1 MQRLGIDLGT
11 DSIGWVLYRLDGDG
25 APEAIVGSG
34 VRIFSGGLDGQGRSK
49 AKVRREARGARRG
62 YRRRRWRVRRLER
75 DLTAL
80 GLLPEDAE
88 ERERV
93 RRLDPLRLRARALDE
108 PLEPYELGRVLRAFV
123 KRRGFQSNRKADRAS
138 RERRDEA
145 KKVREANEALAGEMR
160 EAGART
166 LGEHLWRLR
175 RRGKATRARLRD
187 GAYDGP
193 YPTRSMIRA
202 ELEAIR
208 EAQAAHH
215 PGIADASWDALFE
228 TILHQRPLRPVEVGR
243 CTLLPEEER
252 IHRAHPLFQRYRIL
266 DEVLNLK
273 VIPPGGQRRP
283 LTDEERGA
291 VLKDLGSRKERKFA
305 DFHRLGFP
313 EGTRVSLWSEARDK
327 IDGDLT
333 AAALRPARRFG
344 KAWDG
349 LDFARQQEIV
359 ERLLDIEDAAEL
371 EAWLRERCGLDED
384 SARAVA
390 SAPLPDGTGHLSKAA
405 IERLLPHMEGG
416 TPYHEAVVKAGF
428 PHHSDFRGDG
438 SADRLPYY
446 GEAMPR
452 RVRGGGKDGGDVERY
467 GRVANPGVHVALNQ
481 LRLLANALIE
491 RHGKPDQVVV
501 EVARELR
508 HTPKE
513 RREYERR
520 QGKNR
525 ERREREEEETG
536 RELTD
541 GEWEKLRIWR
551 TQGKP
556 GERICPYTG
565 EPLSREMALSAS
577 TEIDHIL
584 PRSRSY
590 DDTPNNKVVVMLA
603 ANREKGDRTPFEA
616 WGRTAR
622 WPEIV
627 ARVDALW
634 GGRYGKH
641 RRWRFDEDAMEQLR
655 EDGDF
660 QARQLTDTA
669 YVSKIAREYLESI
682 APSGRVWV
690 IRGQQTA
697 LLRRHWGLDGDET
710 EKDRSDHRHH
720 LVDAAVIGATD
731 RSALLRIAGSAKPGG
746 DFGRIDPP
754 WPAFR
759 QAVEDA
765 RERCTV
771 SHRASPFRLRP
782 GIARGQL
789 HNKTPYRVVSRDA
802 AGSVTL
808 AEGGKQFRAH
818 EDSLAT
824 IDGKV
829 FKTDGN
835 AYMDVWLLPDGRTT
849 GETVSL
855 FDAHKPDYR
864 SPVKAG
870 HPTARKLMRLH
881 INDMVATGEGD
892 ERRILRV
899 QFLSGQGIT
908 AVDHNEGGDL
918 RQRVR
923 DKKLDNYYVPL
934 RVSASRVLSVG
945 LRKVSVDALGRVRD
959 GGPFDREERGKRG

>member
-11 DSIGWVLYRLDGDG
+11 DSIGWVLYRLDAGG

-34 VRIFSGGLDGQGRSK
+34 VRIFSGGLEQGQSK

-80 GLLPEDAE
+80 GLLPEDAD
-88 ERERV
+88 ERDRV

-138 RERRDEA
+138 KERRDES

-160 EAGART
+160 ESGART

-193 YPTRSMIRA
+193 YPTRSMIRG

-208 EAQAAHH
+208 GAQAPHH
-215 PGIADASWDALFE
+215 PGIADASWETLIE
-228 TILHQRPLRPVEVGR
+228 TILHQRCLKRVEVGR
-243 CTLLPEEER
+243 CTLLPEEKR

-266 DEVLNLK
+266 DEVSHLR
-273 VIPPGGQRRP
+273 IMPPGESRRP
-283 LTDEERGA
+283 LTDEERRA
-291 VLKDLGSRKERKFA
+291 VLKDLGARKERKFA

-313 EGTRVSLWSEARDK
+313 EGTRVSLWSEAREK

-333 AAALRPARRFG
+333 AAALRQARRFG

-349 LDFARQQEIV
+349 DELDFARQQEIV
-359 ERLLDIEDAAEL
+359 ERLLDVEDAAEI
-371 EAWLRERCGLDED
+371 EAWLRERCGLNED
-384 SARAVA
+384 AARAVA
-390 SAPLPDGTGHLSKAA
+390 SAPLPAGTGHLSKAA
-405 IERLLPHMEGG
+405 IKRLLPHMENGI
-416 TPYHEAVVKAGF
+416 PFHEAALAAGLG
-428 PHHSDFRGDG
+428 PHSDFRGDG

-452 RVRGGGKDGGDVERY
+452 RVRGGGGDGGDVERH

-481 LRLLANALIE
+481 LRLLVNALID
-491 RHGKPDQVVV
+491 RHGKPDEVVV

-513 RREYERR
+513 RGEYRLR

-525 ERREREEEETG
+525 QRREREEEETG

-551 TQGKP
+551 TQGRP

-565 EPLSREMALSAS
+565 EALSREMALSDR

-590 DDTPNNKVVVMLA
+590 DDTQNNKVVVTLA

-634 GGRYGKH
+634 GGRYGKN

-682 APSGRVWV
+682 VPSGRVWV

-697 LLRRHWGLDGDET
+697 LLRRHWGLDDDET

-731 RSALLRIAGSAKPGG
+731 RSALLRIAGSAQPGG

-789 HNKTPYRVVSRDA
+789 HNKTPYRVVSGPDA
-802 AGSVTL
+802 DGRMRL
-808 AEGGKQFRAH
+808 AEGGKQPRTH
-818 EDSLAT
+818 HKDSLVK

-835 AYMDVWLLPDGRTT
+835 AYMDVWMLPDGKTT
-849 GETVSL
+849 GETVSR
-855 FDAHKPDYR
+855 FNAHKPDYR
-864 SPVKAG
+864 SKVKCE

-881 INDMVATGEGD
+881 LNDMVAIGEGT
-892 ERRILRV
+892 ERRIMRV
-899 QFLSGQGIT
+899 QELSGQTIR
-908 AVDHNEGGDL
+908 AVDHNQSGMAKGMP
-918 RQRVR
+918 RFQ
-923 DKKLDNYYVPL
+923 K
-934 RVSASRVLSVG
+934 SAGQVIQAG
-945 LRKVSVDALGRVRD
+945 LRKVSVDVIGRVRD
-959 GGPFDREERGKRG
+959 GGPFDREERGKRD

>member
-1 MQRLGIDLGT
+1 M
-11 DSIGWVLYRLDGDG
+11 
-25 APEAIVGSG
+25 
-34 VRIFSGGLDGQGRSK
+34 
-49 AKVRREARGARRG
+49 
-62 YRRRRWRVRRLER
+62 
-75 DLTAL
+75 
-80 GLLPEDAE
+80 
-88 ERERV
+88 
-93 RRLDPLRLRARALDE
+93 
-108 PLEPYELGRVLRAFV
+108 
-123 KRRGFQSNRKADRAS
+123 
-138 RERRDEA
+138 
-145 KKVREANEALAGEMR
+145 
-160 EAGART
+160 
-166 LGEHLWRLR
+166 
-175 RRGKATRARLRD
+175 
-187 GAYDGP
+187 
-193 YPTRSMIRA
+193 
-202 ELEAIR
+202 
-208 EAQAAHH
+208 
-215 PGIADASWDALFE
+215 
-228 TILHQRPLRPVEVGR
+228 
-243 CTLLPEEER
+243 
-252 IHRAHPLFQRYRIL
+252 
-266 DEVLNLK
+266 
-273 VIPPGGQRRP
+273 
-283 LTDEERGA
+283 
-291 VLKDLGSRKERKFA
+291 LKDLGARKERKFA
-305 DFHRLGFP
+305 DFHWLGFP

-333 AAALRPARRFG
+333 AAALRPAKRFG
-344 KAWDG
+344 KAWGG

-359 ERLLDIEDAAEL
+359 ERLLDAEDAAEL

-416 TPYHEAVVKAGF
+416 TPYHDAVVKAGF

-452 RVRGGGKDGGDVERY
+452 RVRGGGEDGGDVERY

-481 LRLLANALIE
+481 LRLLVNALID
-491 RHGKPDQVVV
+491 RHGKPDEVVV

-551 TQGKP
+551 TQGRP

-565 EPLSREMALSAS
+565 QPLSREMALSDR

-584 PRSRSY
+584 PRARSY
-590 DDTPNNKVVVMLA
+590 DDTPNNKVITLRET
-603 ANREKGDRTPFEA
+603 NRQKGDRTPFEA
-616 WGRTAR
+616 WGRTDR

-634 GGRYGKH
+634 GGRYGKN

-682 APSGRVWV
+682 APPGRVWV

-697 LLRRHWGLDGDET
+697 LLRRHWGLDGEEP

-720 LVDAAVIGATD
+720 LVDAAIIGATD

-759 QAVEDA
+759 QAVDDA

-771 SHRASPFRLRP
+771 SHRTSPFRLRP
-782 GIARGQL
+782 GIAKGQL
-789 HNKTPYRVVSRDA
+789 HNKTPYRVVSGPDA
-802 AGSVTL
+802 AGKVTL
-808 AEGGKQFRAH
+808 AEGEKRFRAH
-818 EDSLAT
+818 KGSLAT

-835 AYMDVWLLPDGRTT
+835 AYMDVWLLPNGKTT

-881 INDMVATGEGD
+881 INDMVAIGEGN

-908 AVDHNEGGDL
+908 AVDHNEGGNL
-918 RQRVR
+918 HQRVR

-934 RVSASRVLSVG
+934 RVSASRVIAVG
-945 LRKVSVDALGRVRD
+945 LRKVSVDVTGRVRD